1 MAVHCKPMLVSATLL
16 FCTFLPASVAAVTSA
31 GDLIG
36 LSGCHGVDFLPP
48 RSCPM
53 TGDLGLKREEAVA
66 TAIFLRQLRQLEE
79 EKGRGL

>member
-1 MAVHCKPMLVSATLL
+1 MAVHCEPMYVSAVATLL
-16 FCTFLPASVAAVTSA
+16 LCTFLPAAVVAVTSA

-53 TGDLGLKREEAVA
+53 TGGPGLKREEAA
-66 TAIFLRQLRQLEE
+66 TAAIF
-79 EKGRGL
+79 